1 MWSGIW
7 APRAWKGRDQNPMEI
22 AQKEVR
28 TWVGMTPEGTGW
40 KELEGE
46 MVIIPTLLSKKPRPI
61 EAKFKHVA
69 QHHMA

>member
-1 MWSGIW
+1 
-7 APRAWKGRDQNPMEI
+7 MEI

-69 QHHMA
+69 QRHIA